1 MRALYVIFTC
11 AFLLGCSEDKEGSF
25 IFEQPMI
32 DESNPLIEPEPMK
45 PMEQTPLELLVNQ
58 LTQAQYAYMLR
69 QIDRYCNGDISH
81 VSVLLHLES
90 KLPEHLHHHLK
101 QLTPRHNRSDK
112 SRVYVAA
119 ALANP
124 DVNLYFDNHKVY
136 YQFSENMI
144 IIQFEKNDDGKIAEF
159 TSHSNYQDNSKII
172 VNDIREQIIQTA
184 LNKGIIEMPAIL
196 DNLVLDLAVIIL
208 DETGNPIDPKYK
220 DWVFDYK
227 DAPRATDAQLKEYN
241 LIHSPNAYDCVE
253 E

>member
-1 MRALYVIFTC
+1 MRMLVVFFAFV
-11 AFLLGCSEDKEGSF
+11 FLLSCSEDKTDSA
-25 IFEQPMI
+25 IFEPPVI
-32 DESNPLIEPEPMK
+32 DEPKPVIEPESMK
-45 PMEQTPLELLVNQ
+45 PMVQTPLELLENQ
-58 LTQAQYAYMLR
+58 LTQAQYAYLLR

-90 KLPEHLHHHLK
+90 KMPEYVHHHLEH
-101 QLTPRHNRSDK
+101 LIPRQNRSDK
-112 SRVYVAA
+112 SRIYVAA

-124 DVNLYFDNHKVY
+124 DVNLYFDHHKVY

-144 IIQFEKNDDGKIAEF
+144 IIRFEKNDDGKITEF
-159 TSHSNYQDNSKII
+159 TSHSSYQDNSKII

-208 DETGNPIDPKYK
+208 DEAGNPIDPKYK
-220 DWVFDYK
+220 DWVLDYK